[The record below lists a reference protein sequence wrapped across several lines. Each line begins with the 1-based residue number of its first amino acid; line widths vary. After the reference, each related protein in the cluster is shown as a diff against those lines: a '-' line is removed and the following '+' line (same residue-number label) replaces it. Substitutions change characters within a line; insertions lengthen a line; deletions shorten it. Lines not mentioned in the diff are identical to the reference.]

1 MSDTVSVEF
10 IGKRL
15 DEVQREQRRQ
25 GERIEFLSDQLGE
38 LRAATVTRDLAER
51 LMIRAGER
59 FTSLEARLASLEAG
73 FASLEGRLASLEGR
87 FASLEAGFAS
97 LEGRLA
103 SLEGRFAS
111 LEARLD
117 RITVVLEQLA
127 ESTDRI
133 IRAVNPGGPAA

>member
-59 FTSLEARLASLEAG
+59 FTSLEARLASLE
-73 FASLEGRLASLEGR
+73 GR